1 MAMSKTAISVF
12 KLVICIGACLAA
24 GFIGSMFTTPAIPT
38 WYAGLVK
45 PPFSPPNWVFG
56 PVWTTLY
63 VLMGIAA
70 YIVWRK
76 GTGTAQVRSGLTLF
90 TIQLIFNLLW
100 SVFFFGLRSPLA
112 GVIIIV
118 ILLVLILLTMIRFF
132 RVSILAGWLMV
143 PYIVWVTFASALNIA
158 VWVLNP

>member
-45 PPFSPPNWVFG
+45 PPFSPPNWVFA

-76 GTGTAQVRSGLTLF
+76 GTGTEHVRSGLILF
-90 TIQLIFNLLW
+90 IIQLVLNLLW

-112 GVIIIV
+112 GVIV
-118 ILLVLILLTMIRFF
+118 IMVLWVLILLTIIRFF
-132 RVSILAGWLMV
+132 RVSRLAGWLMV
-143 PYIVWVTFASALNIA
+143 PYILWVTFASALNIA